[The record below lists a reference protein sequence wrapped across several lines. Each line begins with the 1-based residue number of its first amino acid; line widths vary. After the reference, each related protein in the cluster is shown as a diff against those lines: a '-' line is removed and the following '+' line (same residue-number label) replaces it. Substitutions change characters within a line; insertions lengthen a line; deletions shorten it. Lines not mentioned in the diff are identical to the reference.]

1 MVERRSLM
9 NADGRPTVRPARS
22 EDVYGYV
29 EVLVRA
35 FPDKFKA
42 IFGDDANAAAG
53 SIVDHY
59 TPLDRYPGHYVA
71 AHGAEIHG
79 ALHLATTE
87 GGGPGWKGMLPFV
100 RRLGILRGLRAVIAL
115 SILGSSVKP
124 DEAYVAHLAVDPGL
138 HRQGLGT
145 MLLEYAEQRARI
157 LGKARLTLYVAGGND
172 AARGLYLARGF
183 RLVKTDKSEI
193 TRRLV
198 GIGLWE
204 YMIKDL

>member
-1 MVERRSLM
+1 M
-9 NADGRPTVRPARS
+9 NADGRPTVRPAWS

-42 IFGDDANAAAG
+42 IFGDDANAATE

-59 TPLDRYPGHYVA
+59 RPLDRYPGHYVA

-79 ALHLATTE
+79 VLHLATTE
-87 GGGPGWKGMLPFV
+87 GDGPGWKGMLPFV
-100 RRLGILRGLRAVIAL
+100 RRLGILRGLRAVMAL
-115 SILGSSVKP
+115 STLDSRVKP
-124 DEAYVAHLAVDPGL
+124 DEAYVAHLAVHPSL
-138 HRQGLGT
+138 HRQGIGA
-145 MLLEYAEQRARI
+145 MLLECAEQRART

-172 AARGLYLARGF
+172 AARELYLARGF
-183 RLVKTDKSEI
+183 RLVKTNKSEI
-193 TRRLV
+193 TRWLV